1 MVGMVNEMNSN
12 FNFEEFL
19 DKQKSITATGDGS
32 YELNIQ
38 PQASVLGVFSR
49 LNYKAWYA
57 IAEFVDNST
66 ESFYTNEQELKNNG
80 ITSITI
86 HIHYDFESNILTI
99 VDDAYGM
106 ELEDFSRAVLLDS
119 KPKYQ
124 GGRNEFGMGLKTA
137 ASWFGNIWSVT
148 STQLGSPNKY
158 STEVNIKELKEKQV
172 NTVKIKKE
180 LCNSDTHGTTIVI
193 KDVTKKIDAAR
204 TKGKIIQL
212 LESMYRRDL
221 NSEKVNIWFNDIP
234 LHFDGY
240 GCLQFRGIT
249 WKKGVNF
256 DFNFDDQIHHVTGFV
271 GILANGG
278 FGKAGFALFRRGRVV
293 VGGEDQNYKPE
304 YIFHQAQSPIS
315 HKLFGELDLDDFP
328 VNQAK
333 DGFVWDDGLESAFL
347 HALKEHIQE
356 YIDIAKMT
364 NKERA
369 KEEEFSA
376 ESSNTVQKK
385 VRSFTDALSNST
397 LSTLNATLDPPHPLG
412 DSSKIVQF
420 EEYLHDTNNAA
431 EITVGTKRK
440 YPIQINEVV
449 KRDFVVEWSIG
460 SKAYWINVE
469 ENDNSGEINIV
480 ININH
485 PFFKPYSNNEDF
497 KIVLEKFVISFVVAE
512 QQAKLISDKEG
523 YIRASTIRHK
533 MNEFLSKVSED

>member
-1 MVGMVNEMNSN
+1 MLMAK
-12 FNFEEFL
+12 FNFADFFHR
-19 DKQKSITATGDGS
+19 QKNISETQDGD

-66 ESFYTNEQELKNNG
+66 ESFYSNELELNQNG
-80 ITSITI
+80 IKTVTVNVS
-86 HIHYDFESNILTI
+86 YDFDKNILSI
-99 VDDAYGM
+99 VDDAFGM

-119 KPKYQ
+119 KPQKQ

-137 ASWFGNIWSVT
+137 ASWFGNVWSVT
-148 STQLGSPNKY
+148 STQLGSKNRY
-158 STEVNIKELKEKQV
+158 STEVNIQELKDKKV
-172 NTVKIKKE
+172 NTVKIKRE
-180 LCNSDTHGTTIVI
+180 TCEDNEHGTTIII

-221 NSEKVNIWFNDIP
+221 NSGKVNIWFNDMP
-234 LHFDGY
+234 LHFNEY
-240 GCLQFRGIT
+240 GCLSFRDKT
-249 WKKGVNF
+249 WKKELDFTFEF
-256 DFNFDDQIHHVTGFV
+256 DGETHRVTGFV

-333 DGFVWDDGLESAFL
+333 DGFVWDDGLEIKFL
-347 HALKEHIQE
+347 DTLKSNIQE

-369 KEEEFSA
+369 KEEEFSQA
-376 ESSNTVQKK
+376 SSKTVEERVQ
-385 VRSFTDALSNST
+385 SFTNALSNANQSADSKDDTKKGKEDTST
-397 LSTLNATLDPPHPLG
+397 
-412 DSSKIVQF
+412 SSDLTDFESYLQNTNNEEEKIVG
-420 EEYLHDTNNAA
+420 A
-431 EITVGTKRK
+431 KRK
-440 YPIQINEVV
+440 YPIQINEAI
-449 KRDFVVEWSIG
+449 KKDFMVEWSIG
-460 SKAYWINVE
+460 NKAYWINVE
-469 ENDNSGEINIV
+469 DSEDGKEVYIV

-485 PFFKPYSNNEDF
+485 PFFKPYTNNEDF
-497 KIVLEKFVISFVVAE
+497 KIILEKFVISFVVAE
-512 QQAKLISDKEG
+512 QQAKLTSDKAG

>member
-1 MVGMVNEMNSN
+1 MTAK
-12 FNFEEFL
+12 FDFEEFF
-19 DKQKSITATGDGS
+19 DKQKSITATDDGN

-66 ESFYTNEQELKNNG
+66 ESFYTNEDELKQNG
-80 ITSITI
+80 ITSINVRI
-86 HIHYDFESNILTI
+86 NYDFETNILTI

-119 KPKYQ
+119 KPKNQ

-137 ASWFGNIWSVT
+137 ASWFGNTWSVI

-158 STEVNIKELKEKQV
+158 VTEVNIQELKEKKV
-172 NTVKIKKE
+172 NTVKIKRGVCDARE
-180 LCNSDTHGTTIVI
+180 HGTTIVI

-221 NSEKVNIWFNDIP
+221 NSGKINIWFNDIP

-240 GCLQFRGIT
+240 GCLQFRGTI
-249 WKKGVNF
+249 WKKEIDFKF
-256 DFNFDDQIHHVTGFV
+256 DFDGKPYRVTGFV

-293 VGGEDQNYKPE
+293 IGGEDQNYKPE

-333 DGFVWDDGLESAFL
+333 DGFVWDDGLESEFL
-347 HALKEHIQE
+347 HALKVNIQE

-369 KEEEFSA
+369 KEEEFSQ
-376 ESSNTVQKK
+376 ESSNIVQKS
-385 VRSFTDALSNST
+385 VQSFTSALSNANQGYYDHTSVV
-397 LSTLNATLDPPHPLG
+397 HPQSPNG
-412 DSSKIVQF
+412 SSEIAQF

-431 EITVGTKRK
+431 EKIVGTKRK

-449 KRDFVVEWSIG
+449 KKDFVVEWSIG
-460 SKAYWINVE
+460 NKAYWINVE
-469 ENDNSGEINIV
+469 ESEDGREINII

-485 PFFKPYSNNEDF
+485 PFFKPYTNNEDF

>member
-1 MVGMVNEMNSN
+1 MVAFK
-12 FNFEEFL
+12 FNFDAFFSR
-19 DKQKSITATGDGS
+19 QKNITATTDGN

-66 ESFYTNEQELKNNG
+66 ESFYLNEKELKDNDV
-80 ITSITI
+80 SSVTI
-86 HIHYDFESNILTI
+86 NINYDFEKNILTI
-99 VDDAYGM
+99 VDDAFGM
-106 ELEDFSRAVLLDS
+106 ELDDFSRAVLLDS
-119 KPKYQ
+119 KPEHQ

-148 STQLGSPNKY
+148 STQFGSANRY
-158 STEVNIKELKEKQV
+158 HTEVNIQELKEKKV
-172 NTVKIKKE
+172 NTVKINKE
-180 LCNSDTHGTTIVI
+180 TCGEEEHGTTII
-193 KDVTKKIDAAR
+193 IRDVTKKIDAAR

-221 NSEKVNIWFNDIP
+221 NSGKVNIWFNDAP
-234 LHFDGY
+234 LHFDEY
-240 GCLQFRGIT
+240 GCLRFREKT
-249 WKKGVNF
+249 WKKELNF
-256 DFNFDDQIHHVTGFV
+256 TFEFDNEIHFVKGFV

-293 VGGEDQNYKPE
+293 IGGEDQNYKPE
-304 YIFHQAQSPIS
+304 YIFGQAQSPIS

-333 DGFVWDDGLESAFL
+333 DGFVWDDGLEIVFL
-347 HALKEHIQE
+347 EELKRNIQE

-369 KEEEFSA
+369 KEEEFSNA
-376 ESSNTVQKK
+376 VSNTVQQN
-385 VRSFTDALSNST
+385 VQSFANALSVANSGQEQVPSVQQET
-397 LSTLNATLDPPHPLG
+397 GQVELA
-412 DSSKIVQF
+412 QF
-420 EEYLHDTNNAA
+420 EEYLHESNDA
-431 EITVGTKRK
+431 EEKIVGTKRA
-440 YPIQINEVV
+440 YPIQINDVV
-449 KRDFVVEWSIG
+449 KKEFVVEWSIG
-460 SKAYWINVE
+460 TKAYWINVE
-469 ENDNSGEINIV
+469 ESEDGSSIGIV

-497 KIVLEKFVISFVVAE
+497 KVVLEKFVISFVVAE
-512 QQAKLISDKEG
+512 QQAKLTADKEG

>member
-1 MVGMVNEMNSN
+1 MALK
-12 FNFEEFL
+12 FNFDAFFSR
-19 DKQKSITATGDGS
+19 QKNITATNDGD

-66 ESFYTNEQELKNNG
+66 ESFYTNESELKAHG
-80 ITSITI
+80 ITSVTVKIQ
-86 HIHYDFESNILTI
+86 YDFEKNVLTI
-99 VDDAYGM
+99 IDDAFGM

-119 KPKYQ
+119 KPERQ

-137 ASWFGNIWSVT
+137 ASWFGNVWSVT
-148 STQLGSPNKY
+148 STQFGSANRY
-158 STEVNIKELKEKQV
+158 HTEVNIQELKDKKV

-180 LCNSDTHGTTIVI
+180 TCTEKEHGTTII
-193 KDVTKKIDAAR
+193 IREVTKKIDASR
-204 TKGKIIQL
+204 TKGKIVQL

-221 NSEKVNIWFNDIP
+221 NSGKVNIWFNDTP
-234 LHFDGY
+234 LHFDEY
-240 GCLQFRGIT
+240 GCLQFRDKI
-249 WKKGVNF
+249 WKKNL
-256 DFNFDDQIHHVTGFV
+256 DFNFEFDGMNHRVRGFV

-293 VGGEDQNYKPE
+293 IGGEDQNYKPE
-304 YIFHQAQSPIS
+304 YIFGQAQSPIA

-333 DGFVWDDGLESAFL
+333 DGFVWDDGLEIVFL
-347 HALKEHIQE
+347 EALKNKIQE

-364 NKERA
+364 NKQRA
-369 KEEEFSA
+369 KEEEFSQA
-376 ESSNTVQKK
+376 SSNKVQNS
-385 VRSFTDALSNST
+385 VQVFTSAISNANQGSPEDSTGAADDQGMGQQTELS
-397 LSTLNATLDPPHPLG
+397 LFA
-412 DSSKIVQF
+412 
-420 EEYLHDTNNAA
+420 EYLQDTNNA
-431 EITVGTKRK
+431 EEKIVGTKRK
-440 YPIQINEVV
+440 YPIQINDVV
-449 KRDFVVEWSIG
+449 RKNFIVEWSIG
-460 SKAYWINVE
+460 TKAYWINAE
-469 ENDNSGEINIV
+469 ESDDGQKINIT

-512 QQAKLISDKEG
+512 QQAKLTSDKEG

-533 MNEFLSKVSED
+533 MNEFLSRVSED

>member
-1 MVGMVNEMNSN
+1 MRIMAIK
-12 FNFEEFL
+12 FNFEAFFS
-19 DKQKSITATGDGS
+19 KQKNIITTNDGG

-66 ESFYTNEQELKNNG
+66 ESFYTNEGELKANG
-80 ITSITI
+80 ITTVTVKID
-86 HIHYDFESNILTI
+86 YDFEKNILTI
-99 VDDAYGM
+99 VDDAFGM

-119 KPKYQ
+119 KPEHQ

-137 ASWFGNIWSVT
+137 ASWFGNVWSVT
-148 STQLGSPNKY
+148 STQFGSTNKY
-158 STEVNIKELKEKQV
+158 HTEVNIQELKEKKV
-172 NTVKIKKE
+172 NTVKIKKDFCAE
-180 LCNSDTHGTTIVI
+180 KEHGTTII
-193 KDVTKKIDAAR
+193 IRDVTKKIDAAR
-204 TKGKIIQL
+204 TKGKIVQL

-221 NSEKVNIWFNDIP
+221 NSGKVNIWFNDTP
-234 LHFDGY
+234 LHFDEY
-240 GCLQFRGIT
+240 GCLKFRDKI
-249 WKKGVNF
+249 WQKKLDFVFEF
-256 DFNFDDQIHHVTGFV
+256 DGMEHRVKGFV

-293 VGGEDQNYKPE
+293 IGGEDQNYKPE
-304 YIFHQAQSPIS
+304 YVFGQAQSPIS

-333 DGFVWDDGLESAFL
+333 DGFVWDDGLEIVFL
-347 HALKEHIQE
+347 EALKVQIQE

-369 KEEEFSA
+369 KEEEFSQASSDKVQQNVQSFADAISSSSQEFTQTTIA
-376 ESSNTVQKK
+376 ETKDISSQSTEVSQFQEYLQNT
-385 VRSFTDALSNST
+385 NSIEE
-397 LSTLNATLDPPHPLG
+397 
-412 DSSKIVQF
+412 KIV
-420 EEYLHDTNNAA
+420 
-431 EITVGTKRK
+431 GSKRT
-440 YPIQINEVV
+440 YPIQINDVI
-449 KRDFVVEWSIG
+449 KKDFIVEWSIG
-460 SKAYWINVE
+460 NKAYWINAE
-469 ENDNSGEINIV
+469 ESEDGSEINIV

-512 QQAKLISDKEG
+512 QQAKLTSNKEG
-523 YIRASTIRHK
+523 YVRASTIRHK

>member
-1 MVGMVNEMNSN
+1 MAK
-12 FNFEEFL
+12 FNFTDFFS
-19 DKQKSITATGDGS
+19 KQKNITATADGDF
-32 YELNIQ
+32 ELNIQ

-66 ESFYTNEQELKNNG
+66 ESFYSNETELKQNG
-80 ITSITI
+80 IDAVTVRVN
-86 HIHYDFESNILTI
+86 YDFEKNILTI
-99 VDDAYGM
+99 TDNAFGM

-119 KPKYQ
+119 KPQKQ

-148 STQLGSPNKY
+148 STQFGSPNRY
-158 STEVNIKELKEKQV
+158 LTEVNIQELKEKKV

-180 LCNSDTHGTTIVI
+180 HCVETEHGTTIVI
-193 KDVTKKIDAAR
+193 RDVTKKIDAAR

-221 NSEKVNIWFNDIP
+221 NSGKVNIWFNDIP
-234 LHFDGY
+234 LHFDEY
-240 GCLQFRGIT
+240 GCLQFRDKV
-249 WKKGVNF
+249 WRKELDFEFEF
-256 DFNFDDQIHHVTGFV
+256 DGEAHRVTGFV

-304 YIFHQAQSPIS
+304 HIFHQAQSPIS

-333 DGFVWDDGLESAFL
+333 DGFVWDDGLEIVFL
-347 HALKEHIQE
+347 EALKSNIQE

-369 KEEEFSA
+369 KEEEFSQA
-376 ESSNTVQKK
+376 SSKTVEQS
-385 VRSFTDALSNST
+385 VQSFANALSNANQST
-397 LSTLNATLDPPHPLG
+397 ESKKSDKTDEKLILG
-412 DSSKIVQF
+412 NSEIAQF
-420 EEYLHDTNNAA
+420 EEYLHNTNST
-431 EITVGTKRK
+431 EEKIVGEKRK
-440 YPIQINEVV
+440 YPIQINEAI
-449 KRDFVVEWSIG
+449 KKIFIVEWSIG
-460 SKAYWINVE
+460 NKAYWINVE
-469 ENDNSGEINIV
+469 ESEDGQEIYII

-485 PFFKPYSNNEDF
+485 PFFKPYTNNEDF

-512 QQAKLISDKEG
+512 QQAKLTSDKDG

>member
-1 MVGMVNEMNSN
+1 MAK
-12 FNFEEFL
+12 FNFSDFFS
-19 DKQKSITATGDGS
+19 KQKNITATDDGDF
-32 YELNIQ
+32 ELNIQ

-66 ESFYTNEQELKNNG
+66 ESFYTNETELKANG
-80 ITSITI
+80 ISTVTVNVN
-86 HIHYDFESNILTI
+86 YDFEKNILTI
-99 VDDAYGM
+99 IDDAFGM

-119 KPKYQ
+119 KPTRQ

-137 ASWFGNIWSVT
+137 ASWFGNVWSVT
-148 STQLGSPNKY
+148 STQFGSSNKY
-158 STEVNIKELKEKQV
+158 STEVNIQELKEKKV

-180 LCNSDTHGTTIVI
+180 FCSESEHGTTIVI

-221 NSEKVNIWFNDIP
+221 NSGKVNIWFNDLP
-234 LHFDGY
+234 LHFDEY
-240 GCLQFRGIT
+240 GCLQFRDKT
-249 WKKGVNF
+249 WRKELDFEFEF
-256 DFNFDDQIHHVTGFV
+256 DGEMHRVKGFV
-271 GILANGG
+271 GILSNGG

-333 DGFVWDDGLESAFL
+333 DGFVWDDGLEIVFL
-347 HALKEHIQE
+347 EALKSNIQE

-369 KEEEFSA
+369 KEEEFSQA
-376 ESSNTVQKK
+376 TSKTVEQS
-385 VRSFTDALSNST
+385 VQSFTNALSNANQST
-397 LSTLNATLDPPHPLG
+397 
-412 DSSKIVQF
+412 KIENDEVNTQTSAKSGSELAQF
-420 EEYLHDTNNAA
+420 EEYLQDTNSA
-431 EITVGTKRK
+431 EEKIVGAKRK
-440 YPIQINEVV
+440 YPIQINEAI
-449 KRDFVVEWSIG
+449 KKDFVVEWSIG
-460 SKAYWINVE
+460 NKAYWINVE
-469 ENDNSGEINIV
+469 EAEDSQDINIV

-485 PFFKPYSNNEDF
+485 PFFKPYTNNEDF

-512 QQAKLISDKEG
+512 QQAKLTSDKEG